1 MAWSS
6 PPRRGTTSPS
16 SCWIATSPPAP
27 KSNRSAMLSLSSLGW
42 GRWSLLLLGVLILA
56 TYLGVLWLG
65 GVQGALEWLQ
75 AQSGAG
81 DTFQRPGAVRGEGFF
96 VLLAFMLLAPF
107 AALDS
112 HDAGGRRV
120 RRPGVPGGRGVD
132 SVGAVDGGPRRQR
145 LPQRAPVGQGGA

>member
-1 MAWSS
+1 
-6 PPRRGTTSPS
+6 
-16 SCWIATSPPAP
+16 
-27 KSNRSAMLSLSSLGW
+27 MLSLSSWGW

-96 VLLAFMLLAPF
+96 VLLAFMLLGPV
-107 AALDS
+107 AALVALLLGLFVLVVL
-112 HDAGGRRV
+112 AGT
-120 RRPGVPGGRGVD
+120 
-132 SVGAVDGGPRRQR
+132 
-145 LPQRAPVGQGGA
+145 LAPVGRLLGVPNWILMTLVVGGLGGLAYLEGEVWIPWGLWMVGLVASAFLSVLP